1 MSKAKKKSKL
11 FQLMVV
17 GLGISLTT
25 PCFSTYGAEIETNT
39 IIEPSATSELED
51 DNLPIMNENIISNAN
66 NASYGILLNQY
77 TEYLKSKTP
86 EAIDNIILSLEDNEF
101 YSALVKRTFIDR
113 LGADNLEKF
122 KAKSPEHATFLS
134 TIFNRNNL
142 LNLFLQG
149 RSDYKQD
156 RLVKSLDVWKNLW
169 ENDEDCHDGFYAKF
183 AIAMALVHANPIK
196 TYDSNHTV
204 IDPVVR
210 YNHYKRLNTEG
221 KLFPSFNNL
230 DVTHLTM
237 VADNATSEADIDWIH
252 DYLRTKHPS
261 YITQPALKKA
271 AFLMPYGKRDG
282 KNYQG
287 EWTLKDLLEIGGVC
301 TRISYFGTLIYRS
314 FGVPSTD
321 VRQPNHMAFLYMSG
335 EGKWSLGNNIGGIG
349 YAWNRPATTV
359 PWGDHPIYTK
369 LLAEATSDR
378 DSLDKSNQLL
388 WLSEIMDSSYELQI
402 INKAIDVNKNN
413 LIAWYYKIDSM
424 ISNNA
429 TTLEWKQLMSDILDD
444 FTYHPKVMTDLLNR
458 LPIQQI
464 SENDRSILQ
473 ELLLDIY
480 AAFDK
485 NTDSEQLSTIKAL
498 HRRMQTGNLVLA
510 KFSINGPNAGRL
522 MGIKKGEEYSIDG
535 GKTYITVSEDDLLL
549 TETQINS
556 VNTEDNIRVRINSTY
571 DPYVLYIYRYY
582 LKEVHVIMDNETNTL
597 AGMKNYMEFSTD
609 KVNWT
614 KYKNNLPDLS
624 SYITIYIRR
633 SGEGSKLSSN
643 ILTRQFTACSF
654 SFDGGNTNRLMGLKK
669 GEKYSLDG
677 GETFTTATEDDLPLT
692 EAAIKSISST
702 NNIIIKPFNTDET
715 FIIYINSPQLKDK
728 VIKHNNLENT
738 ITGLNKTME
747 FSLDKIA
754 WTRYT
759 GENLPDLSGN
769 VTIYIRKAAAGLY
782 LPSNIIARKFT
793 AATFSF
799 SGENASRLMGITTNA
814 EYSLDGGITYIT
826 PSEDNVLLTKDE
838 LASITTTHGILV
850 RMKGSDDIL
859 TIKIVREGLLRS
871 TIKSND
877 TLNTLTGIRSG
888 MEFSIDNKNT
898 WIRYNGNNLPDL
910 SGNLTIHVR
919 KYAKNNSL
927 PSPSV
932 TKTFTAASFSFSGEN
947 AGRLMGITPDIEY
960 SLDGGKIYT
969 APSQANVLLT
979 DAELQSINYND
990 NILLRTKGND
1000 KAYTININKCRN
1012 INTNSISP
1020 NDTDNTIKLYTS
1032 HEYSFDKVNWIKYNG
1047 NNAPDLSGNV
1057 TIYVRKAATGTTV
1070 SSNIVSV
1077 KYTIAKFS
1085 FDGQNAGKLMGITT
1099 DAEYSLDGGITYT
1112 TPYENNVLLTKDEL
1126 GSITP
1131 AHGILLKMKDTD
1143 DTQLIKIGKNGLWN
1157 STIKAND
1164 TENTLKGLSKYMEF
1178 SIDNKETWTKY
1189 NGSNLPDLTGNLTI
1203 HVRKYARGTS
1213 LPSPI
1218 VTRKFTGD
1226 TSSIVLSDISFSF
1239 SGDNAGRLMEITSDV
1254 EYSLDG
1260 GITYTTPSEDN
1271 VLLSDAELES
1281 INYNDNI
1288 LVRTKDID
1296 ETYTIF
1302 IDDINLSSSSLG
1314 VNDADNTILLDTS
1327 LEYSFDKINWTKYDG
1342 YDNPDLTGD
1351 VTIYVR
1357 KYATGTTTSSNIVEI
1372 AYTEDIIIPAEL
1384 DPVKFSFDG
1393 QDANKLMG
1401 IKTYAEYS
1409 LDGGNT
1415 YITPYENNVLLTKNE
1430 LDSMT
1435 TTNGILIRLKATDKT
1450 QLIRLE
1456 QRTIHP
1462 SNIKSNDNNNTV
1474 TINKNMEFSI
1484 DDKNTWTRYND
1495 SNLPDLTG
1503 DITIHIR
1510 KYATGRSLPSKTVT
1524 RIFTQA
1530 K

>member
-39 IIEPSATSELED
+39 IIETSETSELED
-51 DNLPIMNENIISNAN
+51 NNLPIINENIISNTN
-66 NASYGILLNQY
+66 NISYGTLLSQY
-77 TEYLKSKTP
+77 TESLKSKTP

-122 KAKSPEHATFLS
+122 KAKSTDHASFLS
-134 TIFNRNNL
+134 TIFNRNDL

-156 RLVKSLDVWKNLW
+156 RLVKSLDVWKDLW

-210 YNHYKRLNTEG
+210 YNHYKKLNTEG

-388 WLSEIMDSSYELQI
+388 WLSEIMDSTYELQI

-413 LIAWYYKIDSM
+413 LIAWYYKIDTM

-429 TTLEWKQLMSDILDD
+429 SIQEWKQLMSDIIDN

-473 ELLLDIY
+473 ELILDIY
-480 AAFDK
+480 ASFDK
-485 NTDSEQLSTIKAL
+485 NTDSEQLNTIKAL
-498 HRRMQTGNLVLA
+498 YRRMQTGNLLLA

-535 GKTYITVSEDDLLL
+535 GKTYITASEDDLLL
-549 TETQINS
+549 TEAQVNS
-556 VNTEDNIRVRINSTY
+556 VNTEDNIRIRINSTY
-571 DPYVLYIYRYY
+571 EPYVLYIYRHY
-582 LKEVHVIMDNETNTL
+582 LKQIHVIMDNETNTL
-597 AGMKNYMEFSTD
+597 AGMKSYMEFSTD

-624 SYITIYIRR
+624 GYITIYIRR
-633 SGEGSKLSSN
+633 SGEGSKLASN

-654 SFDGGNTNRLMGLKK
+654 SFDGENTNRLMGLKK

-677 GETFTTATEDDLPLT
+677 GKTFTTANEDDLLLT
-692 EAAIKSISST
+692 EAEIKSISST
-702 NNIIIKPFNTDET
+702 NNIIIKPFDTDEE

-747 FSLDKIA
+747 FSLDKIT
-754 WTRYT
+754 WTRYN
-759 GENLPDLSGN
+759 GNNLPDLSGN
-769 VTIYIRKAAAGLY
+769 VAIYIRKSATGLY
-782 LPSNIIARKFT
+782 LPSNIISRKFT

-799 SGENASRLMGITTNA
+799 SGENAGRLMGITTNA
-814 EYSLDGGITYIT
+814 EYSLDGGITYTT
-826 PSEDNVLLTKDE
+826 PSEDNVLLTKEE
-838 LASITTTHGILV
+838 LDSITTTHGILV
-850 RMKGSDDIL
+850 RMKGTDDIL

-877 TLNTLTGIRSG
+877 ALNTLTGIRSG

-898 WIRYNGNNLPDL
+898 WTRYNGNNLPDL

-927 PSPSV
+927 ASPIV
-932 TKTFTAASFSFSGEN
+932 TKIFTAASFSFSGEN

-960 SLDGGKIYT
+960 SLDGG
-969 APSQANVLLT
+969 N
-979 DAELQSINYND
+979 
-990 NILLRTKGND
+990 
-1000 KAYTININKCRN
+1000 
-1012 INTNSISP
+1012 
-1020 NDTDNTIKLYTS
+1020 
-1032 HEYSFDKVNWIKYNG
+1032 
-1047 NNAPDLSGNV
+1047 
-1057 TIYVRKAATGTTV
+1057 
-1070 SSNIVSV
+1070 
-1077 KYTIAKFS
+1077 
-1085 FDGQNAGKLMGITT
+1085 
-1099 DAEYSLDGGITYT
+1099 TYT
-1112 TPYENNVLLTKDEL
+1112 TPSEKNVLLTKDEL
-1126 GSITP
+1126 ESITT
-1131 AHGILLKMKDTD
+1131 AHGILIRMKGTD

-1239 SGDNAGRLMEITSDV
+1239 SGDNAGRLMEITPDV

-1260 GITYTTPSEDN
+1260 GITYTTPYEDN
-1271 VLLSDAELES
+1271 ILLSDAELES
-1281 INYNDNI
+1281 INSNDNI
-1288 LVRTKDID
+1288 LVRSKGIN
-1296 ETYTIF
+1296 ETYTIH
-1302 IDDINLSSSSLG
+1302 INDSNLSSSSLAT
-1314 VNDADNTILLDTS
+1314 NDTDNTILLDTS

-1342 YDNPDLTGD
+1342 YNNPDLSGD
-1351 VTIYVR
+1351 VTLYVR
-1357 KYATGTTTSSNIVEI
+1357 KYAAGTTTSSNIVGI
-1372 AYTEDIIIPAEL
+1372 AYTQDIIVPAEL
-1384 DPVKFSFDG
+1384 DPVSFSLDG
-1393 QDANKLMG
+1393 QNASKLMG
-1401 IKTYAEYS
+1401 ITTYAEYS
-1409 LDGGNT
+1409 LDGGIT
-1415 YITPYENNVLLTKNE
+1415 YTTPYEDNVLLTKDE

-1435 TTNGILIRLKATDKT
+1435 ATNGIL
-1450 QLIRLE
+1450 
-1456 QRTIHP
+1456 
-1462 SNIKSNDNNNTV
+1462 
-1474 TINKNMEFSI
+1474 
-1484 DDKNTWTRYND
+1484 
-1495 SNLPDLTG
+1495 
-1503 DITIHIR
+1503 
-1510 KYATGRSLPSKTVT
+1510 
-1524 RIFTQA
+1524 
-1530 K
+1530 

>member
-1 MSKAKKKSKL
+1 MSKTKKKSKL

-25 PCFSTYGAEIETNT
+25 PCFNTYGAKIETNT
-39 IIEPSATSELED
+39 IVETSETSELED
-51 DNLPIMNENIISNAN
+51 NNLPIINENIISNTN
-66 NASYGILLNQY
+66 NISYGILLSQY

-86 EAIDNIILSLEDNEF
+86 SAIDNIMEDNEF

-122 KAKSPEHATFLS
+122 KAKSTDHAAFLS
-134 TIFNRNNL
+134 TIFNRNDL

-156 RLVKSLDVWKNLW
+156 RLVKSLDVWKDLW

-210 YNHYKRLNTEG
+210 YDHYKRLNTEG

-388 WLSEIMDSSYELQI
+388 WLSEIMDSTYELQI

-413 LIAWYYKIDSM
+413 LIAWYYKIDTM

-429 TTLEWKQLMSDILDD
+429 SIQEWKQLMSDIIDN

-473 ELLLDIY
+473 ELILDIY

-485 NTDSEQLSTIKAL
+485 NTDSEQLNTIKAL
-498 HRRMQTGNLVLA
+498 YRRMQTGNLVLA

-535 GKTYITVSEDDLLL
+535 GKTYLTASEDDLLL
-549 TETQINS
+549 TEAQVNS
-556 VNTEDNIRVRINSTY
+556 VNTEDNIRIRIDSTY
-571 DPYVLYIYRYY
+571 EPYVLYIYRHY
-582 LKEVHVIMDNETNTL
+582 LKQIHVIMDNETNTL
-597 AGMKNYMEFSTD
+597 AGMKSYMEFSTD

-624 SYITIYIRR
+624 GYITIYIRR
-633 SGEGSKLSSN
+633 SGEGSKLASN

-654 SFDGGNTNRLMGLKK
+654 SFDGENTNRLMGLKK

-677 GETFTTATEDDLPLT
+677 GKTFTTANEDDLLLT
-692 EAAIKSISST
+692 EAEIKSISST
-702 NNIIIKPFNTDET
+702 NNIIIRPFDTDEQ

-728 VIKHNNLENT
+728 VINHNNLENT

-747 FSLDKIA
+747 FSLDKIT
-754 WTRYT
+754 WT
-759 GENLPDLSGN
+759 
-769 VTIYIRKAAAGLY
+769 
-782 LPSNIIARKFT
+782 
-793 AATFSF
+793 
-799 SGENASRLMGITTNA
+799 
-814 EYSLDGGITYIT
+814 
-826 PSEDNVLLTKDE
+826 
-838 LASITTTHGILV
+838 
-850 RMKGSDDIL
+850 
-859 TIKIVREGLLRS
+859 
-871 TIKSND
+871 
-877 TLNTLTGIRSG
+877 
-888 MEFSIDNKNT
+888 
-898 WIRYNGNNLPDL
+898 RYNGN
-910 SGNLTIHVR
+910 
-919 KYAKNNSL
+919 
-927 PSPSV
+927 
-932 TKTFTAASFSFSGEN
+932 
-947 AGRLMGITPDIEY
+947 
-960 SLDGGKIYT
+960 
-969 APSQANVLLT
+969 
-979 DAELQSINYND
+979 
-990 NILLRTKGND
+990 
-1000 KAYTININKCRN
+1000 
-1012 INTNSISP
+1012 
-1020 NDTDNTIKLYTS
+1020 
-1032 HEYSFDKVNWIKYNG
+1032 
-1047 NNAPDLSGNV
+1047 
-1057 TIYVRKAATGTTV
+1057 
-1070 SSNIVSV
+1070 
-1077 KYTIAKFS
+1077 
-1085 FDGQNAGKLMGITT
+1085 
-1099 DAEYSLDGGITYT
+1099 
-1112 TPYENNVLLTKDEL
+1112 
-1126 GSITP
+1126 
-1131 AHGILLKMKDTD
+1131 
-1143 DTQLIKIGKNGLWN
+1143 
-1157 STIKAND
+1157 
-1164 TENTLKGLSKYMEF
+1164 
-1178 SIDNKETWTKY
+1178 
-1189 NGSNLPDLTGNLTI
+1189 NLPDLTGNLTI

-1239 SGDNAGRLMEITSDV
+1239 SGDNAGRLMEITPDV

-1260 GITYTTPSEDN
+1260 GITYTTPYEDN
-1271 VLLSDAELES
+1271 VLL
-1281 INYNDNI
+1281 
-1288 LVRTKDID
+1288 TKD
-1296 ETYTIF
+1296 
-1302 IDDINLSSSSLG
+1302 
-1314 VNDADNTILLDTS
+1314 
-1327 LEYSFDKINWTKYDG
+1327 
-1342 YDNPDLTGD
+1342 
-1351 VTIYVR
+1351 
-1357 KYATGTTTSSNIVEI
+1357 
-1372 AYTEDIIIPAEL
+1372 
-1384 DPVKFSFDG
+1384 
-1393 QDANKLMG
+1393 
-1401 IKTYAEYS
+1401 
-1409 LDGGNT
+1409 
-1415 YITPYENNVLLTKNE
+1415 E

-1435 TTNGILIRLKATDKT
+1435 ATNGILIRLKGTDKT
-1450 QLIRLE
+1450 QLIKLD

-1462 SNIKSNDNNNTV
+1462 RNIKSNDSNNTV
-1474 TINKNMEFSI
+1474 TINNNMEFSI
-1484 DDKNTWTRYND
+1484 DDKNTWIRYNG

-1510 KYATGRSLPSKTVT
+1510 KYGTGRSLPSKIVT
-1524 RIFTQA
+1524 RTFTQA

>member
-17 GLGISLTT
+17 GLGISLAT

-39 IIEPSATSELED
+39 IIETSETSELED
-51 DNLPIMNENIISNAN
+51 NNLPIINENIISNTN
-66 NASYGILLNQY
+66 NISYGTLLSQY
-77 TEYLKSKTP
+77 TEYLKSNTP

-122 KAKSPEHATFLS
+122 KAKSTDHAAFLS
-134 TIFNRNNL
+134 TIFNRNDL

-156 RLVKSLDVWKNLW
+156 RLVKSLDVWKDLG

-210 YNHYKRLNTEG
+210 YNHYKKLNTEG

-388 WLSEIMDSSYELQI
+388 WLSEIMDSTYELQI

-413 LIAWYYKIDSM
+413 LIAWYYKIDTM

-429 TTLEWKQLMSDILDD
+429 STLEWKQLMSDIIDN

-473 ELLLDIY
+473 ELILDIY

-485 NTDSEQLSTIKAL
+485 NTASEQLNTIKAL
-498 HRRMQTGNLVLA
+498 YRRMQTGNLVLA

-535 GKTYITVSEDDLLL
+535 GKTYLTASEDDLLL
-549 TETQINS
+549 TEAQVNY
-556 VNTEDNIRVRINSTY
+556 VNTEDNIRIRIDSTY
-571 DPYVLYIYRYY
+571 EPYVLYIYRHY
-582 LKEVHVIMDNETNTL
+582 LKQIHVIMDNETNTL
-597 AGMKNYMEFSTD
+597 AGMKSYMEFSTD

-624 SYITIYIRR
+624 GYITIYIRR
-633 SGEGSKLSSN
+633 SGEGSKLASN

-654 SFDGGNTNRLMGLKK
+654 SFDGENTNRLMGLKK

-677 GETFTTATEDDLPLT
+677 GKTFTTANEGDLLLT
-692 EAAIKSISST
+692 EAEIKSISST
-702 NNIIIKPFNTDET
+702 NNIIIKPFDTDEQ

-747 FSLDKIA
+747 FSLDKIT
-754 WTRYT
+754 WTRYN
-759 GENLPDLSGN
+759 GNNLPDLSGN
-769 VTIYIRKAAAGLY
+769 VTIYIRKSATGLY
-782 LPSNIIARKFT
+782 LPSNIISRKFT

-799 SGENASRLMGITTNA
+799 SGENAGRLMGITTNA
-814 EYSLDGGITYIT
+814 EYSLDGGITYTT
-826 PSEDNVLLTKDE
+826 PSEDNVLLTKNE
-838 LASITTTHGILV
+838 LESITTAHGILV
-850 RMKGSDDIL
+850 RMKG
-859 TIKIVREGLLRS
+859 
-871 TIKSND
+871 
-877 TLNTLTGIRSG
+877 
-888 MEFSIDNKNT
+888 
-898 WIRYNGNNLPDL
+898 
-910 SGNLTIHVR
+910 
-919 KYAKNNSL
+919 
-927 PSPSV
+927 
-932 TKTFTAASFSFSGEN
+932 
-947 AGRLMGITPDIEY
+947 
-960 SLDGGKIYT
+960 
-969 APSQANVLLT
+969 
-979 DAELQSINYND
+979 
-990 NILLRTKGND
+990 
-1000 KAYTININKCRN
+1000 
-1012 INTNSISP
+1012 
-1020 NDTDNTIKLYTS
+1020 
-1032 HEYSFDKVNWIKYNG
+1032 
-1047 NNAPDLSGNV
+1047 
-1057 TIYVRKAATGTTV
+1057 
-1070 SSNIVSV
+1070 
-1077 KYTIAKFS
+1077 
-1085 FDGQNAGKLMGITT
+1085 
-1099 DAEYSLDGGITYT
+1099 
-1112 TPYENNVLLTKDEL
+1112 
-1126 GSITP
+1126 
-1131 AHGILLKMKDTD
+1131 TD

-1164 TENTLKGLSKYMEF
+1164 AENTLKGLSKYMEF

-1239 SGDNAGRLMEITSDV
+1239 SGDNAGRLMEITPDV

-1260 GITYTTPSEDN
+1260 GITYTTPYEDN
-1271 VLLSDAELES
+1271 ILLSDAELES
-1281 INYNDNI
+1281 INSNDNI
-1288 LVRTKDID
+1288 LVRSKGIN
-1296 ETYTIF
+1296 ETYTIH
-1302 IDDINLSSSSLG
+1302 INDSNLSSSSLAA
-1314 VNDADNTILLDTS
+1314 NDTDNTILLDTS
-1327 LEYSFDKINWTKYDG
+1327 LEYSFDKINWTTYDS
-1342 YDNPDLTGD
+1342 YNNPDLSGD

-1357 KYATGTTTSSNIVEI
+1357 KYSAGTTTSSNIVEI

-1384 DPVKFSFDG
+1384 DPVSFSLDG
-1393 QDANKLMG
+1393 QNASKLMG
-1401 IKTYAEYS
+1401 ITTYAEYS
-1409 LDGGNT
+1409 LDGGIT
-1415 YITPYENNVLLTKNE
+1415 YTTPYEANVLLTKDE

-1435 TTNGILIRLKATDKT
+1435 AANGILIRLKGTDKT
-1450 QLIRLE
+1450 QLIKLD

-1462 SNIKSNDNNNTV
+1462 RNIKSNDSNNTV
-1474 TINKNMEFSI
+1474 TINNNMEFSI
-1484 DDKNTWTRYND
+1484 DDKNTWTRYNG

-1510 KYATGRSLPSKTVT
+1510 KYGTGRSLPSKIVT
-1524 RIFTQA
+1524 RTFTQA

>member
-39 IIEPSATSELED
+39 IIETSETSELED
-51 DNLPIMNENIISNAN
+51 NNLPIINENIISNTN
-66 NASYGILLNQY
+66 NISYGTLLSQY

-113 LGADNLEKF
+113 LGADNLENF
-122 KAKSPEHATFLS
+122 KAKSTDHAAFLS
-134 TIFNRNNL
+134 TIFNRNDL

-156 RLVKSLDVWKNLW
+156 RLVKSLDVWKDLW

-210 YNHYKRLNTEG
+210 YDHYKKLNTEG

-230 DVTHLTM
+230 DVIHLTM

-378 DSLDKSNQLL
+378 DSLDKTNQLL
-388 WLSEIMDSSYELQI
+388 WLSEIMDSTYELQI

-413 LIAWYYKIDSM
+413 LIAWYYKIDTM

-429 TTLEWKQLMSDILDD
+429 SIQEWKQLMSDIIDN

-464 SENDRSILQ
+464 SENDRCILQ
-473 ELLLDIY
+473 ELILDIY

-485 NTDSEQLSTIKAL
+485 NTDSEQLNTIKAL
-498 HRRMQTGNLVLA
+498 YRRMQTGNLVLA
-510 KFSINGPNAGRL
+510 QFSINGPNAGRL

-535 GKTYITVSEDDLLL
+535 GKTYITASEDDLLL
-549 TETQINS
+549 TEAQVNS
-556 VNTEDNIRVRINSTY
+556 VNTEDNIRIRIDSTY
-571 DPYVLYIYRYY
+571 EPYVLYIYRHY
-582 LKEVHVIMDNETNTL
+582 LKQIHVIMDNETNTL
-597 AGMKNYMEFSTD
+597 AGMKSYMEFSTD

-624 SYITIYIRR
+624 GYITIYIRR
-633 SGEGSKLSSN
+633 SGEGSKLASN

-654 SFDGGNTNRLMGLKK
+654 SFDGENANRLMGLKK

-677 GETFTTATEDDLPLT
+677 GKTFTTANEDDLLLT
-692 EAAIKSISST
+692 EAEIKSINST
-702 NNIIIKPFNTDET
+702 NNIIIKPFDTDEQ
-715 FIIYINSPQLKDK
+715 FIIYINSSQLKDK

-747 FSLDKIA
+747 FSLDKIT
-754 WTRYT
+754 WTRYN
-759 GENLPDLSGN
+759 GNNLPDLSGN
-769 VTIYIRKAAAGLY
+769 VTIYIRKSATGLY
-782 LPSNIIARKFT
+782 LPSNIISRKFT
-793 AATFSF
+793 AAT
-799 SGENASRLMGITTNA
+799 
-814 EYSLDGGITYIT
+814 
-826 PSEDNVLLTKDE
+826 
-838 LASITTTHGILV
+838 
-850 RMKGSDDIL
+850 
-859 TIKIVREGLLRS
+859 
-871 TIKSND
+871 
-877 TLNTLTGIRSG
+877 
-888 MEFSIDNKNT
+888 
-898 WIRYNGNNLPDL
+898 
-910 SGNLTIHVR
+910 
-919 KYAKNNSL
+919 
-927 PSPSV
+927 
-932 TKTFTAASFSFSGEN
+932 FSFSGEN

-960 SLDGGKIYT
+960 SLDGG
-969 APSQANVLLT
+969 N
-979 DAELQSINYND
+979 
-990 NILLRTKGND
+990 
-1000 KAYTININKCRN
+1000 
-1012 INTNSISP
+1012 
-1020 NDTDNTIKLYTS
+1020 
-1032 HEYSFDKVNWIKYNG
+1032 
-1047 NNAPDLSGNV
+1047 
-1057 TIYVRKAATGTTV
+1057 
-1070 SSNIVSV
+1070 
-1077 KYTIAKFS
+1077 
-1085 FDGQNAGKLMGITT
+1085 
-1099 DAEYSLDGGITYT
+1099 TYT
-1112 TPYENNVLLTKDEL
+1112 TPSEKNVLLTKNEL
-1126 GSITP
+1126 ESITT
-1131 AHGILLKMKDTD
+1131 AHGILIRMKGTD

-1239 SGDNAGRLMEITSDV
+1239 SGDNAGRLMEITPDV

-1260 GITYTTPSEDN
+1260 GITYTTPYEDN
-1271 VLLSDAELES
+1271 ILLSDAELES
-1281 INYNDNI
+1281 INSNDNI
-1288 LVRTKDID
+1288 LVRSKGIN
-1296 ETYTIF
+1296 ETYTIH
-1302 IDDINLSSSSLG
+1302 INDSNLSSSSLAT
-1314 VNDADNTILLDTS
+1314 NDTDNTILLDTS

-1342 YDNPDLTGD
+1342 YNNPDLSGD
-1351 VTIYVR
+1351 VILYIR
-1357 KYATGTTTSSNIVEI
+1357 KYAAGTTTSSNIVEI

-1384 DPVKFSFDG
+1384 DPVSFSLDG
-1393 QDANKLMG
+1393 QNASKLMG
-1401 IKTYAEYS
+1401 ITTYAEYS
-1409 LDGGNT
+1409 VDGGIT
-1415 YITPYENNVLLTKNE
+1415 YTTPYEANVLLTKDE

-1435 TTNGILIRLKATDKT
+1435 AANGILIRLKGTDKT
-1450 QLIRLE
+1450 QLIKLD

-1462 SNIKSNDNNNTV
+1462 RNIKSNDSNNTV
-1474 TINKNMEFSI
+1474 TINNNMEFSI
-1484 DDKNTWTRYND
+1484 DDKNTWIRYNG

-1510 KYATGRSLPSKTVT
+1510 KYGTGRSLPSKIVT
-1524 RIFTQA
+1524 RTFTQA

>member
-39 IIEPSATSELED
+39 IIETSETSELED
-51 DNLPIMNENIISNAN
+51 NNLPIINENIISNTN
-66 NASYGILLNQY
+66 NFSYGTLLSQY
-77 TEYLKSKTP
+77 TEYLKSNTP

-122 KAKSPEHATFLS
+122 KAKSTDHTAFLS
-134 TIFNRNNL
+134 TIFNRNDL

-156 RLVKSLDVWKNLW
+156 RLVKSLDVWKDLW

-210 YNHYKRLNTEG
+210 YDHYKKLNKEG

-369 LLAEATSDR
+369 LLAEATGDR

-388 WLSEIMDSSYELQI
+388 WLSEIMDSTYELQI

-413 LIAWYYKIDSM
+413 LIAWYYKIDTM

-429 TTLEWKQLMSDILDD
+429 STLEWKQLMSDIIDN

-473 ELLLDIY
+473 ELILDIY

-485 NTDSEQLSTIKAL
+485 NTDSEQLNTIKAL
-498 HRRMQTGNLVLA
+498 YRRMQTGNLVLA

-535 GKTYITVSEDDLLL
+535 GKTYLTASEDDLLL
-549 TETQINS
+549 TEAQVNS
-556 VNTEDNIRVRINSTY
+556 VNTEDNIRIRINSTY
-571 DPYVLYIYRYY
+571 EPYVLYIYRHY
-582 LKEVHVIMDNETNTL
+582 LKQIHVIMDNETNTL
-597 AGMKNYMEFSTD
+597 AGMKSYMEFSTD

-624 SYITIYIRR
+624 GYITIYIRR
-633 SGEGSKLSSN
+633 SGEGSKLASN

-654 SFDGGNTNRLMGLKK
+654 SFDSENANRLMGLKK

-677 GETFTTATEDDLPLT
+677 GKTFTTANEDDLLLT
-692 EAAIKSISST
+692 EAEIKSINST
-702 NNIIIKPFNTDET
+702 NNIIIKPFDTDEQ

-747 FSLDKIA
+747 FSLDKIT
-754 WTRYT
+754 WTRYN
-759 GENLPDLSGN
+759 GNNLPDLSGN
-769 VTIYIRKAAAGLY
+769 VTIYIRKSATGLY
-782 LPSNIIARKFT
+782 LPSNIISRKFT
-793 AATFSF
+793 AAT
-799 SGENASRLMGITTNA
+799 
-814 EYSLDGGITYIT
+814 
-826 PSEDNVLLTKDE
+826 
-838 LASITTTHGILV
+838 
-850 RMKGSDDIL
+850 
-859 TIKIVREGLLRS
+859 
-871 TIKSND
+871 
-877 TLNTLTGIRSG
+877 
-888 MEFSIDNKNT
+888 
-898 WIRYNGNNLPDL
+898 
-910 SGNLTIHVR
+910 
-919 KYAKNNSL
+919 
-927 PSPSV
+927 
-932 TKTFTAASFSFSGEN
+932 FSFSGEN

-960 SLDGGKIYT
+960 SLDGG
-969 APSQANVLLT
+969 N
-979 DAELQSINYND
+979 
-990 NILLRTKGND
+990 
-1000 KAYTININKCRN
+1000 
-1012 INTNSISP
+1012 
-1020 NDTDNTIKLYTS
+1020 
-1032 HEYSFDKVNWIKYNG
+1032 
-1047 NNAPDLSGNV
+1047 
-1057 TIYVRKAATGTTV
+1057 
-1070 SSNIVSV
+1070 
-1077 KYTIAKFS
+1077 
-1085 FDGQNAGKLMGITT
+1085 
-1099 DAEYSLDGGITYT
+1099 TYT
-1112 TPYENNVLLTKDEL
+1112 TPSEKNVLLTKDEL
-1126 GSITP
+1126 ESITT
-1131 AHGILLKMKDTD
+1131 AHGILIRMKGTD

-1239 SGDNAGRLMEITSDV
+1239 SGDNAGRLMEITPDV

-1260 GITYTTPSEDN
+1260 GITYTTPYEDN
-1271 VLLSDAELES
+1271 ILLSDAELES
-1281 INYNDNI
+1281 INSNDNI
-1288 LVRTKDID
+1288 LVRSKGIN
-1296 ETYTIF
+1296 ETYTIH
-1302 IDDINLSSSSLG
+1302 INDSNLSSSSLAT
-1314 VNDADNTILLDTS
+1314 NDTDNTILLDTS

-1342 YDNPDLTGD
+1342 YNNPDLSGD
-1351 VTIYVR
+1351 VILYIR
-1357 KYATGTTTSSNIVEI
+1357 KYAAGTTTSSNIVEI

-1384 DPVKFSFDG
+1384 DPVSFSLDG
-1393 QDANKLMG
+1393 QNASKLMG
-1401 IKTYAEYS
+1401 ITTYAEYS
-1409 LDGGNT
+1409 LDGGIT
-1415 YITPYENNVLLTKNE
+1415 YTTPYEDNVLLTKDE

-1435 TTNGILIRLKATDKT
+1435 AANGILIRLKGTDKT
-1450 QLIRLE
+1450 QLIKLD

-1462 SNIKSNDNNNTV
+1462 RNIKSNDSNNTV
-1474 TINKNMEFSI
+1474 TINNNMEFSI
-1484 DDKNTWTRYND
+1484 DDKNTWIRYNG

-1510 KYATGRSLPSKTVT
+1510 KYGTGRSLPSKIVT
-1524 RIFTQA
+1524 RTFTQA